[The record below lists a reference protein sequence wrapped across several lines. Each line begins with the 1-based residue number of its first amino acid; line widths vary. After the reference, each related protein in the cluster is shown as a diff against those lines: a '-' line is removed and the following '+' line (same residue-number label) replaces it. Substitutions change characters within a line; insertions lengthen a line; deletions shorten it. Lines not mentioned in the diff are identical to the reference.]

1 MHLNTNSVIF
11 DFYSLV
17 DIELTLINYIRK
29 EYIDSALIS
38 FDKTKLLTTKDEDW
52 KFARTHDKEDV
63 ISSILV
69 DENIKRQSFDIVR
82 SIYARDMEII
92 LPKYAF
98 PTDIDIL
105 VKAFRQVDD
114 GNSISVAIQ
123 CENVFERKYIESKYP
138 GVDIMYGPRDNLDI
152 SGFGKLFVGHYSH
165 ALEYNIHKP
174 TNISILDFRE
184 NFTDD
189 DMTIL
194 RPEFIVRFGDIN
206 DISIANAYK
215 INKDRKEVK

>member
-69 DENIKRQSFDIVR
+69 DENIKRQSFDIIR

-92 LPKYAF
+92 LPKY
-98 PTDIDIL
+98 
-105 VKAFRQVDD
+105 
-114 GNSISVAIQ
+114 
-123 CENVFERKYIESKYP
+123 
-138 GVDIMYGPRDNLDI
+138 PRD
-152 SGFGKLFVGHYSH
+152 SKL
-165 ALEYNIHKP
+165 
-174 TNISILDFRE
+174 ILLVF
-184 NFTDD
+184 
-189 DMTIL
+189 
-194 RPEFIVRFGDIN
+194 
-206 DISIANAYK
+206 AH
-215 INKDRKEVK
+215 KDRYFL